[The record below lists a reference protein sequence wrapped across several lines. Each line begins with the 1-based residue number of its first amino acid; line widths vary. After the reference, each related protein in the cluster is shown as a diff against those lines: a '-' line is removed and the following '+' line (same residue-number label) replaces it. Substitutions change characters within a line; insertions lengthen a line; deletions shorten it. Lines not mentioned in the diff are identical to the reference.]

1 MHGSVPFEGDK
12 HTLEVW
18 KIMNLTI
25 MLKSRTG
32 KTKNICCVRES
43 FMWHE
48 MVKTVAKCSV
58 VECWWL
64 LPLALSSIPG
74 DYLDFFPL

>member
-32 KTKNICCVRES
+32 KTKNVCRVRES

-48 MVKTVAKCSV
+48 MVKTVAN
-58 VECWWL
+58 
-64 LPLALSSIPG
+64 
-74 DYLDFFPL
+74 FFTFKDVDGVMPCVML